1 MLVEDL
7 QNYQRQFESIRTE
20 AQKLLGDLNE
30 LQFNWQPGTD
40 RWSIAQCIDHL
51 VVTGRSSLSNIHLA
65 VNEARSRGL
74 FSPGPFRYGLI
85 EKWFVRQMEPPAK
98 MKFKA
103 PKAYR
108 PSADQSQ
115 AEIIASF
122 YSLQE
127 EFLACIEE
135 ANGID
140 LSRTKVSNAVNRWF
154 RLSLGQ
160 ELAFDAAHE
169 RRHLWQAGRVKKE
182 LDFSHMP
189 TGV

>member
-7 QNYQRQFESIRTE
+7 QNYHRQFESIKTD
-20 AQKLLGDLNE
+20 AQNLLGDLNE

-51 VVTGRSSLSNIHLA
+51 VVTGRSSLSNIRRA
-65 VNEARSRGL
+65 VNEARSKGL

-98 MKFKA
+98 MMFKA
-103 PKAYR
+103 PKAYM
-108 PSADQSQ
+108 PSAHQPY
-115 AEIIASF
+115 AEIVASF

-127 EFLACIEE
+127 EFLSCIEE

-140 LSRTKVSNAVNRWF
+140 LSKTKVSNAVSRWF

-160 ELAFDAAHE
+160 ELAFNAAHE
-169 RRHLWQAGRVKKE
+169 RRHLWQAGLLFKPSV
-182 LDFSHMP
+182 LL
-189 TGV
+189 